1 MKIGWSQLTFT
12 PNDEAIAT
20 LEKSWGS
27 VIGEPFT
34 PLLFSIL
41 GDMYYESNNGVYWLN
56 TGAGGTSRVADSS
69 EEFQSLLG
77 TELIDEWFL
86 PPLVEQLYAA
96 GKIPGPGCCYT
107 PAILPVFAEGK
118 YTVANLSPVSGKE
131 HFALTAEVH
140 SQIRPLADGTKVKLV
155 LGE

>member
-27 VIGEPFT
+27 VISEPFT
-34 PLLFSIL
+34 PLLFSIF
-41 GDMYYESNNGVYWLN
+41 GDMFYQSSTGVYWLN
-56 TGAGGTSRVADSS
+56 TGAGETSRVADNS
-69 EEFQSLLG
+69 EEFQSLLR
-77 TELIDEWFL
+77 TDLIDEWFL
-86 PPLVEQLYAA
+86 PALVEQLHAA

-118 YTVANLSPVSGKE
+118 YTVANLNPVSGKE

-140 SQIRPLADGTKVKLV
+140 SQIRPLANGTKVKLA